1 MNSLSQASTAM
12 PAEDTESPSPNT
24 AGRPVAAEG
33 IEPYYAIATKDKSGK
48 LQVQQHGKRGDTARN
63 QRSAQTIDGVA
74 ALLGQRPSQTG
85 QAGAGAARA
94 GISSADARELQNGF
108 GSGETALIIVVEH
121 PAVPGLTSSF
131 QNTGATEVYDA
142 PLVVPAE

>member
-33 IEPYYAIATKDKSGK
+33 IEPCYAIATKDKSGK

-94 GISSADARELQNGF
+94 GISSADARELQD
-108 GSGETALIIVVEH
+108 GSGSERR
-121 PAVPGLTSSF
+121 P
-131 QNTGATEVYDA
+131 
-142 PLVVPAE
+142 